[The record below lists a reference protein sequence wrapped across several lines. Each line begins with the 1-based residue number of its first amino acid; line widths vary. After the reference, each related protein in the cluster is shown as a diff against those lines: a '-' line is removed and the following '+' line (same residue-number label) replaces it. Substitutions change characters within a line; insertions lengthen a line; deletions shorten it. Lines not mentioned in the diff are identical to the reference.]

1 MTMIGYNGSTMKFSK
16 DEILFLIS
24 IFLFGI
30 SVMLIVFKFISIP
43 HQVSQVSAPKHWQI
57 ESIDTMK
64 YSRDQARQGLSS
76 ATYAQEVNS
85 QVAAIAATGA
95 NYIAID
101 TPYDDEF
108 LPILKLWVHAA
119 RVNGLHVWFR
129 GNWAG
134 WEQWFNYPQIDT
146 VTHLAKTKQFIL
158 DNKNLFQN
166 GDIFTACPEC
176 ENGYK
181 LNPGDVAQVSSF
193 RQFLLSEHSME
204 KDAFASIN
212 KDVSVNYISMNA
224 DVARAVMDKQTTQEL
239 GGVVVI
245 DHYVQTPQQLASD
258 VAEIAQQSGGKIV
271 LGEFGAPIPD
281 LQGTMTDAQ
290 QKDWIETS
298 LQLLSVDKNLIGVN
312 YWVNEGGSTGLWRTD
327 GSAKPA
333 VSVITNYFQD

>member
-1 MTMIGYNGSTMKFSK
+1 MTTIGYNESTMKFSK

-30 SVMLIVFKFISIP
+30 SVMLIVFKFISMP
-43 HQVSQVSAPKHWQI
+43 QQVSQVSAPKHWQI

-64 YSRDQARQGLSS
+64 YSRDQARQGLSN
-76 ATYAQEVNS
+76 AAYDQEVNS

-95 NYIAID
+95 NYVAID

-119 RVNGLHVWFR
+119 RANGLHVWFR

-134 WEQWFNYPQIDT
+134 WEQWFNYPQIDSA
-146 VTHLAKTKQFIL
+146 THIAKTKQFIL
-158 DNKNLFQN
+158 ANKNLFQN

-181 LNPGDVAQVSSF
+181 LNPGDAAQVSSF

-258 VAEIAQQSGGKIV
+258 VSEIAQQSGGKIV

-281 LQGTMTDAQ
+281 LQGTMTDDQ
-290 QKDWIETS
+290 QKDWIESS
-298 LQLLSVDKNLIGVN
+298 LQLLSVDKDLIGVN

>member
-1 MTMIGYNGSTMKFSK
+1 MKFSK
-16 DEILFLIS
+16 DEILFLFA

-30 SVMLIVFKFISIP
+30 TLMLLIFKFINIP
-43 HQVSQVSAPKHWQI
+43 QKITEIVPSKPWQI

-64 YSRDQARQGLSS
+64 YSRDQARTGLNNP
-76 ATYAQEVNS
+76 TYTNEVNK

-108 LPILKLWVHAA
+108 APILKLWVHAA

-134 WEQWFNYPQIDT
+134 WEGWFNYPSINEA
-146 VTHLAKTKQFIL
+146 THISKTQQFIL
-158 DNKNLFQN
+158 ENKNLFQN

-176 ENGYK
+176 ENGLK
-181 LNPGDVAQVSSF
+181 LNPGDPQQVASF
-193 RQFLLSEHSME
+193 RQFLISENSVE
-204 KDAFASIN
+204 KKAFASIDKN
-212 KDVSVNYISMNA
+212 VAVNYISMNA

-239 GGVVVI
+239 GGIVVI
-245 DHYVQTPQQLASD
+245 DHYVQTPEQLAND
-258 VAEIAQQSGGKIV
+258 VADIAQQTGGKVV

-281 LQGTMTDAQ
+281 LQGTMTEKQ
-290 QKDWIETS
+290 QKDWIEDA

-312 YWVNEGGSTGLWRTD
+312 YWVNEGGSTALWRLD
-327 GSAKPA
+327 GTPKPA
-333 VSVITNYFQD
+333 VSVITSFYKN

>member
-1 MTMIGYNGSTMKFSK
+1 MKFSK
-16 DEILFLIS
+16 DEVLFLLS
-24 IFLFGI
+24 TFLFGI
-30 SVMLIVFKFISIP
+30 SVMLIVFKFISTPQKVSTNVEIP
-43 HQVSQVSAPKHWQI
+43 AKHWQL

-64 YSRDQARQGLSS
+64 YSRDQARVGLTSS
-76 ATYAQEVNS
+76 IYINEVNS
-85 QVAAIAATGA
+85 QVAAIAQTGA
-95 NYIAID
+95 NYVAID

-108 LPILKLWVHAA
+108 LPVLKLWVHAA
-119 RVNGLHVWFR
+119 RANDLHVWFR

-134 WEQWFNYPQIDT
+134 WEQWFNYSHIDEA
-146 VTHLAKTKQFIL
+146 THIEKTKQFIL

-181 LNPGDVAQVSSF
+181 LNPGNTQQVLAF
-193 RQFLLSEHSME
+193 RKFLLTETSME
-204 KDAFASIN
+204 KDTFASVN

-224 DVARAVMDKQTTQEL
+224 DVARAVMDKETTQEL

-245 DHYVQTPQQLASD
+245 DHYVQTPEQLASD
-258 VAEIAQQSGGKIV
+258 ISAIADQSGGKVV

-281 LQGTMTDAQ
+281 LQGNMTEAQ
-290 QKDWIETS
+290 QRDWIESS

-312 YWVNEGGSTGLWRTD
+312 YWVNEGGSTGLWRLD

-333 VSVITNYFQD
+333 VRVVTDYFKD